1 MNFFVDFGRASV
13 ILEFMIID
21 IKDRMD
27 SWKNLP
33 EPRPTWETWKRI
45 LSSKGF
51 DHEKAKEQWE
61 KIAKKKQKNLDKQG

>member
-1 MNFFVDFGRASV
+1 
-13 ILEFMIID
+13 MIID

-33 EPRPTWETWKRI
+33 EPRPPWETWKRI

-61 KIAKKKQKNLDKQG
+61 KIKRKKLDKQG

>member
-1 MNFFVDFGRASV
+1 
-13 ILEFMIID
+13 MIID

-33 EPRPTWETWKRI
+33 EPRPTWELWKSI
-45 LSSKGF
+45 LCSKGF

-61 KIAKKKQKNLDKQG
+61 KIANRRSSKSFVFAKKKLDK